1 MINGIR
7 YRVKGVRE
15 KILEFGLNVLLRS
28 VFFEMTEF
36 LDPVSSIQ
44 YPGSSLFLSLIS
56 NFKFPVTN
64 I

>member
-1 MINGIR
+1 MINGMW

-28 VFFEMTEF
+28 VFFKMTEF

-44 YPGSSLFLSLIS
+44 YPASRIKSIPFP
-56 NFKFPVTN
+56 NF
-64 I
+64 